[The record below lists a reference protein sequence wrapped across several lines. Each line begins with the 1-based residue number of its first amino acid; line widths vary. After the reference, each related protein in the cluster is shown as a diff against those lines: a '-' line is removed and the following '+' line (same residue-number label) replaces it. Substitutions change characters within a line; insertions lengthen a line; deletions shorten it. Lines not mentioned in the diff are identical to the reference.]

1 MRAIFLLC
9 LPSLAWAAPAMVTT
23 TQGKVELVADGKI
36 EAAPAAP
43 FLFRDGM
50 ELRLG
55 DGAAAVLLYD
65 GAAKRL
71 VGPTTATKDGLSGGG
86 AVSGA
91 GKHTSL
97 LDEVLAVQHSQA
109 RAGAHRGGIQLL
121 RPVPGGD
128 VLALQEIRWKCD
140 GCGPMSVEVVD
151 FLEGTTLWSGK
162 GEGLVAYDGPPLT
175 GDGVQIA
182 VGDERFTVYRA
193 DDAKRKNLERVQA
206 AAVAPMQS
214 LEASK
219 DEVGSTSVLAGL
231 YVHIGLETEALYLA
245 DAAVRAHPDE
255 AGFVQLRDGLEQRVF
270 ASR

>member
-23 TQGKVELVADGKI
+23 TQGRVELVADGKS

-71 VGPTTATKDGLSGGG
+71 VGPTTATKEGLSGGR

-91 GKHTSL
+91 GKSTSL

-109 RAGAHRGGIQLL
+109 QAGAHRGGVELI

-128 VLALQEIRWKCD
+128 LLTLQEIRWRCD
-140 GCGPMSVEVVD
+140 GCSPMSVEVVD
-151 FLEGTTLWSGK
+151 FIAGTTLWSG
-162 GEGLVAYDGPPLT
+162 EGAGTVVYDGPALT

-182 VGDERFTVYRA
+182 IGDERFTVYRA
-193 DDAKRKNLERVQA
+193 DDAKRKNLEKVRA

-219 DEVGSTSVLAGL
+219 DGVGIVSVLTGL
-231 YVHIGLETEALYLA
+231 YVHIGLETDALYLA
-245 DAAVRAHPDE
+245 DAAVIRHPGQL
-255 AGFVQLRDGLEQRVF
+255 GFVQLREGLEQRVF